1 MNKRIVIKDLKF
13 VTFVDLKSYVIILF
27 LSIITNLFSQYN
39 ENNWIISASF
49 DAVDLYPI
57 GTKVYAPYFPQG
69 EFFEDLFNVSDH
81 WNFGGP
87 SVSISKLIYK
97 GLYFGTEISINR
109 IKKIEGQDNIDF
121 PFYAGEV
128 FVKKTFYFTKK
139 VRPFLKLGYGISG
152 IDRGLFEDTIPFN
165 QYFSKTLSPGLGVQF
180 RITNHFGF
188 EISSSFNKAIDENG
202 ITHLRHK
209 ASIYL
214 GLGDRDKDGDGV
226 INRKDKCP
234 EIPGLPEFNG
244 CPDNDSDGIPDL
256 EDKCPNQSGE
266 KSNDGC
272 PEENK
277 VLKESK
283 MIPEEN
289 EESSFGLVSPTFS
302 QNTTNPKEESYNHER
317 LKSLEVTQEKINA
330 NVQVPSF
337 DMGEVPVS
345 ELNVVENS
353 KGNNGLEIVAGNFF
367 SVIAG
372 SFRKESNALK
382 MLEKLKGE
390 GFDGASLAK
399 QSREGNYR
407 VAYGRF
413 DSKLKAMQLYYYL
426 TQTLGLEAW
435 YLAE

>member
-13 VTFVDLKSYVIILF
+13 VTFIDLKSYVIILF
-27 LSIITNLFSQYN
+27 LSISTNLFSQYN
-39 ENNWIISASF
+39 ENKWIISASF

-57 GTKVYAPYFPQG
+57 GTKVDAPYFPQG
-69 EFFEDLFNVSDH
+69 EFFEDLFNVSEH
-81 WNFGGP
+81 WNLGGP

-128 FVKKTFYFTKK
+128 FVKKTFYSTKK

-152 IDRGLFEDTIPFN
+152 IDRGLFGDTIPFN
-165 QYFSKTLSPGLGVQF
+165 QYFSRTLSPGLGVQF

-214 GLGDRDKDGDGV
+214 GLGDRDKDSDGI

-234 EIPGLPEFNG
+234 KIPGLPEFNG
-244 CPDNDSDGIPDL
+244 CPDSDSDGIPDL
-256 EDKCPNQSGE
+256 EDKCPNLSGE
-266 KSNDGC
+266 KANKGC

-277 VLKESK
+277 VLVESK

-289 EESSFGLVSPTFS
+289 EELPLEVVSPTFS
-302 QNTTNPKEESYNHER
+302 QNATNTKEESYNHQR
-317 LKSLEVTQEKINA
+317 LKSLEVTQEKIKTNE
-330 NVQVPSF
+330 QVASF
-337 DMGEVPVS
+337 DMGEVAAS

-353 KGNNGLEIVAGNFF
+353 KGNTGLENVAGDFF

-372 SFRKESNALK
+372 SFREKSNALK
-382 MLEKLKGE
+382 MLDKLKGE
-390 GFDGASLAK
+390 GFDEALLAK
-399 QSREGNYR
+399 QSPEGYYR
-407 VAYGRF
+407 VAYRRF
-413 DSKLKAMQLYYYL
+413 ESKRKAMQLYYFL
-426 TQTLGLEAW
+426 TQTLKLEAW